1 MKLSIGYSGIKERSH
16 LGCPFGIFDLY
27 AKRKLS
33 RTHLPRKVLSYVLNH
48 YNFSKFVH
56 DPMYK
61 EIL

>member
-48 YNFSKFVH
+48 YNFSKFCS
-56 DPMYK
+56 
-61 EIL
+61 